1 MNINVASEVKVKAIA
16 ANLEALHGL
25 LLEAAKRRAQGY
37 DLIQRDEAN
46 GAIGAVIGLDAV
58 LDDAKALYVAA
69 LALHRL
75 RAI

>member
-1 MNINVASEVKVKAIA
+1 MNINIVSEVKVKAIA

-25 LLEAAKRRAQGY
+25 LLEAAKRSAQGY

-58 LDDAKALYVAA
+58 LDDAKVLYVAA